1 MVPRPRILALAG
13 SRRSGSYNERLLRA
27 AARGAQSLD
36 VDISFLDWESY
47 PMPLFDD
54 DEGPMPDSV
63 LAFREQLKAHQG
75 LLVSCPEYNS
85 SLTPLLKNAL
95 DWGSQALPGEPPH
108 HCFQNKLVALLSASP
123 GRLGGLRGL
132 GHVRDVFS
140 HLGATVLAEQYALCE
155 AGRAFD
161 DDGVLLD
168 PRCRGAAEAI
178 GARLA
183 TVAQVWIR

>member
-1 MVPRPRILALAG
+1 VSAPRILALAG
-13 SRRSGSYNERLLRA
+13 SRRAGSYNERLVRA
-27 AARGAQSLD
+27 AARGAEALGVTVD
-36 VDISFLDWESY
+36 VLDWQRY

-54 DEGPMPDSV
+54 DPDVEIPDTV
-63 LAFREQLKAHQG
+63 LAFREQLKSHQA
-75 LLVSCPEYNS
+75 LLVSSPEYNS

>member
-85 SLTPLLKNAL
+85 SLTPLLKNAI
-95 DWGSQALPGEPPH
+95 DWASQALPDEPPH
-108 HCFQNKLVALLSASP
+108 FCFRNKVVALLSASP

-132 GHVRDVFS
+132 GHVRDIFT
-140 HLGATVLAEQYALCE
+140 HLGATVLAEQYALPE
-155 AGRAFD
+155 ASRAFD
-161 DDGVLLD
+161 DTGTITDEAS
-168 PRCRGAAEAI
+168 RNAAEAI

-183 TVAQVWIR
+183 QVVRIWR